1 MFLGDEPRHC
11 GSCHSPDTEEGAMVA
26 QLYQALASA
35 AEAYRD
41 AEDAVNR
48 AADRGM
54 IVLDEENLL
63 SEARTKLITARAEQ
77 HSVNLEQV
85 LAESDASIELS
96 EKARRQAE
104 DAIAESRF
112 RRWAMVVALA
122 AIGLV
127 VSALILVRREIGNPS

>member
-1 MFLGDEPRHC
+1 
-11 GSCHSPDTEEGAMVA
+11 
-26 QLYQALASA
+26 
-35 AEAYRD
+35 
-41 AEDAVNR
+41 
-48 AADRGM
+48 
-54 IVLDEENLL
+54 
-63 SEARTKLITARAEQ
+63 
-77 HSVNLEQV
+77 V